1 MPDVDL
7 PAWLGWLIVTG
18 IAATALLGIVR
29 FVVRTG
35 AGMKIVGL
43 WIVDRVKDGVGQV
56 VDDRLDQIREQL
68 TINAGTSMK
77 DQLARVENKLD
88 QHVAWSEIRDREV
101 AEALEAVESELA
113 DP

>member
-29 FVVRTG
+29 FIVRTG

-56 VDDRLDQIREQL
+56 VDSRLDQIREQL
-68 TINAGTSMK
+68 TANAGTSMK
-77 DQLARVENKLD
+77 DQLARVENKID
-88 QHVAWSEIRDREV
+88 QHVAWSERRDREV
-101 AEALEAVESELA
+101 AEALQAVEAELS